1 MYIVFKFR
9 EAKSKLIRK
18 KRISS
23 FAMNKKMIKNKD
35 VVTAK

>member
-23 FAMNKKMIKNKD
+23 FALNRKIIKNKND
-35 VVTAK
+35 IEAK